1 MSAVVT
7 LQNAALEVD
16 PGSSRDA
23 IVRVRNTGQ
32 IVDRF
37 SIEILGRASAWAAV
51 SPSAVSLFPG
61 AEESVRVAFSP
72 PRGSIPRAGRIV
84 FGVRVRSIGNPVDSV
99 VEEGAV
105 TVLPAVATT
114 AAIVPQTSRGR
125 RGGRHDVKVTNGGNV
140 PIEAAIQPADPDR
153 LLSFDVQ
160 PPRIALEPGATGS
173 VRLGVHPNET
183 FYLGAPQSKPFGV
196 TVVSS
201 GQAPLEVRATMLQR
215 ALLPSWLPK
224 VVAGVLVLGLAGGV
238 MAATVLRQTPT
249 PSPTPASSAVA
260 QVFSPSPTASLVV
273 ESSQPSVLA
282 TEVPSDPAGPSAT
295 PVPSFAL
302 EPITTDVV
310 STNFALVCVEA
321 TCQAD
326 VINGMRFL
334 AANLQETYFGGGLSG
349 TTNFEP
355 DQIPVVLKADVP
367 FPWRQ
372 GETIGTTDRF
382 VVDLAPAIFGIG
394 PAYAVLVD
402 DSALLHRNYLPNDFA
417 LQLFDRLYDSKAMPV
432 PTYTPID
439 WGIVGDQV
447 RLPIDRIF
455 VALPTPT
462 P

>member
-1 MSAVVT
+1 
-7 LQNAALEVD
+7 
-16 PGSSRDA
+16 
-23 IVRVRNTGQ
+23 
-32 IVDRF
+32 
-37 SIEILGRASAWAAV
+37 
-51 SPSAVSLFPG
+51 
-61 AEESVRVAFSP
+61 
-72 PRGSIPRAGRIV
+72 V
-84 FGVRVRSIGNPVDSV
+84 FGVRVRSIRNPADSV

-105 TVLPAVATT
+105 TVLPATATT
-114 AAIVPQTSRGR
+114 ATLVPQTSRGS
-125 RGGRHDVKVTNGGNV
+125 RGGRHEVTVTNGGNI

-153 LLSFDVQ
+153 LLSFDVR

-183 FYLGAPQSKPFGV
+183 FYLGAPQSRPFAI
-196 TVVSS
+196 TIVSS
-201 GQAPLEVRATMLQR
+201 GQPPFEVRATMIQR

-224 VVAGVLVLGLAGGV
+224 VAGGVLVLGLAGGV
-238 MAATVLRQTPT
+238 MAATLLQQEPA
-249 PSPTPASSAVA
+249 PSPTPESGTVAEASS
-260 QVFSPSPTASLVV
+260 PPPTASLLV
-273 ESSQPSVLA
+273 ESSQPSIPV
-282 TEVPSDPAGPSAT
+282 TEAPSGTAGPSAT

-310 STNFALVCVEA
+310 STNFELICVEA
-321 TCQAD
+321 ACQAD

-355 DQIPVVLKADVP
+355 GQIPVVLNADVP

-372 GETIGTTDRF
+372 GDAIGTTDRF

-439 WGIVGDQV
+439 WGFVGDQV
-447 RLPIDRIF
+447 RLPPDRIF